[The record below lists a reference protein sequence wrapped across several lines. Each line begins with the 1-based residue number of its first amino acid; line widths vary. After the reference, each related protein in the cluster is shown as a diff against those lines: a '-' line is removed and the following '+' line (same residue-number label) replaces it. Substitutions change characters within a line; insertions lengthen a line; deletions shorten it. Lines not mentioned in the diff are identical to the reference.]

1 MLKTRLRNAILGWFG
16 ADGTGTYTPTAG
28 VTSIGNEN
36 ITSESALRLAA
47 VWACVRLISET
58 IGSLPLGV
66 YQRVGSGKRYA
77 PEHPLHA
84 ILHDSPNPD
93 STSSVMWEA
102 FVTAMLLPGN
112 GFCEKLTIGSRIV
125 GLRFLDPA
133 KLYVTK
139 TYPTGARRY
148 FYTYADGVQREIPRE
163 KIWRVPGF
171 TTDGDWGVSSI
182 YYGCNVFGAAQA
194 ADTAAAKTFEKGLMP
209 TTAYEY
215 PEKLR
220 ADQREQAREYILGQS
235 GAANSGKPIILEGG
249 MKAHNLG
256 INPRDAQL
264 LEARMYS
271 REEICSWF
279 RVPPWMVGYGEKSTA
294 WGTGM
299 EQQMIAFLQFVLAP
313 WLRRIEQFI
322 NKDLLTPAD
331 RARGYYAKFSV
342 EGLLRAD
349 SKSRAEFYDKMIK
362 AAVMTPD
369 QARELEEWDAMGGNA
384 GKLIVNSATTLLDSL
399 GVTQNVNQQQNPPAR
414 TEADG
419 NDASPEPQPSSED

>member
-16 ADGTGTYTPTAG
+16 SDGSGAYTPTSG
-28 VTSIGNEN
+28 VISVGNEN
-36 ITSESALRLAA
+36 VTSDSALRLAA

-58 IGSLPLGV
+58 IGSLPFGV
-66 YQRVGSGKRYA
+66 YQKVGSGKRYA

-84 ILHDSPNPD
+84 IIHDSPNPET
-93 STSSVMWEA
+93 TSSVMWEA
-102 FVTAMLLPGN
+102 FVAAMLLPGN
-112 GFCEKLTIGSRIV
+112 GFCEKLMIGSRVV

-148 FYTYADGVQREIPRE
+148 HYTYSDGVQREIPRE

-171 TTDGDWGVSSI
+171 TLDGDWGVSSI
-182 YYGCNVFGAAQA
+182 YYGCNVFGSAQA
-194 ADTAAAKTFEKGLMP
+194 AESAAGRTYQNGLMP

-256 INPRDAQL
+256 INPKDAQL
-264 LEARMYS
+264 LESRSYS

-313 WLRRIEQFI
+313 WLRRIEQQV
-322 NKDLLTPAD
+322 NKDLLTQAD
-331 RARGYYAKFSV
+331 SARGYYAKFSV
-342 EGLLRAD
+342 DALLRGD

-369 QARELEEWDAMGGNA
+369 EARELEEWPAMGGNA

-399 GVTQNVNQQQNPPAR
+399 GVTNEPQQQTAPAGAQ
-414 TEADG
+414 ADG
-419 NDASPEPQPSSED
+419 NDPGAEPQSGGQV

>member
-1 MLKTRLRNAILGWFG
+1 MLKSRLRNAILGWFG
-16 ADGTGTYTPTAG
+16 TLGEGTYQPSSPA
-28 VTSIGNEN
+28 TSVGNVSVSN
-36 ITSESALRLAA
+36 DSALRLAA

-66 YQRVGSGKRYA
+66 YQKVGKGKRYA

-84 ILHDSPNPD
+84 ILHDQPNPD
-93 STSSVMWEA
+93 STAAVLWEA

-112 GFCEKLTIGSRIV
+112 GFCEKLMIGTRVV
-125 GLRFLDPA
+125 GLRFLSPA
-133 KLYVTK
+133 SLYIARGI
-139 TYPTGARRY
+139 TGERRY
-148 FYTYADGVQREIPRE
+148 YYTYDDGVQREIPAAR
-163 KIWRVPGF
+163 IWRVPGF
-171 TTDGDWGVSSI
+171 TLDGIWGVSSI
-182 YYGCNVFGAAQA
+182 AYGCNVFGGAQA
-194 ADTAAAKTFEKGLMP
+194 AETAAAKSFEKGLMP
-209 TTAYEY
+209 TVAFQY

-220 ADQREQAREYILGQS
+220 SDQREDAREYILTQS

-249 MKAHNLG
+249 MTASVLG
-256 INPRDAQL
+256 INPKDAQL
-264 LEARMYS
+264 LESRSYS

-299 EQQMIAFLQFVLAP
+299 EQQMIAFFQLVLAP
-313 WLRRIEQFI
+313 WLRRLEQHI

-331 RARGYYAKFSV
+331 KARGYYAKFSV

-369 QARELEEWDAMGGNA
+369 QARELEDWDAMGGNA
-384 GKLIVNSATTLLDSL
+384 GKLIVNSATTLLESL
-399 GVTQNVNQQQNPPAR
+399 GVTDVTQPQNAPA
-414 TEADG
+414 ADPIDG
-419 NDASPEPQPSSED
+419 NDEPPEPGGKV